1 MTYCVDTSVYFVLL
15 NQFTNRDKLM
25 KKYITED
32 GYIFVLM
39 PNGTLTDGD
48 MVFDSLDALKVAMD
62 IDGFSVEPAVFLYS
76 GNRNPLEN

>member
-1 MTYCVDTSVYFVLL
+1 MV
-15 NQFTNRDKLM
+15 
-25 KKYITED
+25 KKYIRPDTGLEKYITDD
-32 GYIFVLM
+32 GYVFFLM
-39 PNGTLTDGD
+39 PDGTLTDGD

>member
-1 MTYCVDTSVYFVLL
+1 MV
-15 NQFTNRDKLM
+15 
-25 KKYITED
+25 KKYIRPDTGLEKYITDD
-32 GYIFVLM
+32 GYVFVLM
-39 PNGTLTDGD
+39 PDGTLTDGD